1 MMAEFKKWNNSI
13 KKWFLKHFSLCMV
26 FFFRKRLGF
35 LFQLFLL
42 KFSLGKLIKL
52 LKKIKKK
59 LLKN

>member
-1 MMAEFKKWNNSI
+1 
-13 KKWFLKHFSLCMV
+13 V
-26 FFFRKRLGF
+26 FFFLIRLGF

-52 LKKIKKK
+52 FKEIKKM